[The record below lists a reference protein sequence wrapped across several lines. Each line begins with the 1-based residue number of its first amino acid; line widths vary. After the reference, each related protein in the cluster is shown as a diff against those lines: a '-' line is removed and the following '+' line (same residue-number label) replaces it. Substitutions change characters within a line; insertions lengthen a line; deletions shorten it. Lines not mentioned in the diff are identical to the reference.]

1 MTIESFYST
10 LLFMAACLAFYVAA
24 NVHEAVAMAAR
35 EAIMAAARCFML
47 VAQPRRD
54 PEALNAKPMC
64 EPKALRGRQET
75 GAPDGDH
82 EFFPRQELS
91 AWGKP
96 HGTEK

>member
-54 PEALNAKPMC
+54 PEALNAP
-64 EPKALRGRQET
+64 LRIPLRDESG
-75 GAPDGDH
+75 
-82 EFFPRQELS
+82 LS

-96 HGTEK
+96 HGQPEK